1 MTSQEKL
8 KMQYLSNPCGTLAT
22 AFWKEGFFQKPDG
35 IEISLNSGE
44 GTPYFRLIHHLKNDI
59 NVILPA
65 GFIFRNVNMPS
76 EAKLVSDIIN
86 ACYEGYAQTA
96 DSIIQWMKYPV
107 YDSNLWVFIY
117 DEADDLPIA
126 LGIADLDMTIKE
138 GSLEWIQVLPNYQG
152 KGLGQAIVH
161 ELLARLKSCADFVT
175 VSGEVDNV
183 TNPEKLYRKCGFI
196 GDDIWF
202 VNQRTDK

>member
-22 AFWKEGFFQKPDG
+22 AFWKENFFQKPEG
-35 IEISLNSGE
+35 IKISHNSGE
-44 GTPYFRLIHHLKNDI
+44 GARYFRLIHHLENDI
-59 NVILPA
+59 NAILPS
-65 GFIFRNVNMPS
+65 GFSFRNVDMPRD
-76 EAKLVSDIIN
+76 AKLVADVIN
-86 ACYEGYAQTA
+86 ACYAGYAQTA
-96 DSIIQWMKYPV
+96 GSIMQWMKYPV

-117 DEADDLPIA
+117 DEDERLPVA
-126 LGIADLDMTIKE
+126 LGIADFDMTIKE
-138 GSLEWIQVLPNYQG
+138 GSLEWIQVLPSYQG

-161 ELLARLKSCADFVT
+161 ELLSRLKSCADFAT

-202 VNQRTDK
+202 VRQTN